1 MTRFHLVPAVALTL
15 ALSGCGSLYV
25 SSTVQDQTEGLNV
38 RIIPVTPE
46 TVLQANTQA
55 YTPRDLPG
63 VFFTGAGTG
72 SPRGAGGLPDAPSFP
87 DLTPGRLD
95 LRAPPAAE
103 RGPYLLG
110 PGDVLGLSLAS
121 TQAIDPVTGSTDG
134 QTAMQDLVVR
144 DDGAVSIPQ
153 VGAVQV
159 GGLPIDEAEAQIF
172 ARLVDAG
179 IDPNFGVQVTGFNSQ
194 RFSVGGAVAAEQVLT
209 LGLNRTSLAQAL
221 AQAGGIAVTNPEF
234 ASIRI
239 YRDGTLY
246 QIPLAQFRA
255 DAAFQNLA
263 VLPGD
268 AVYVDTT
275 YDLDR
280 AQAFYRNQ
288 IDIISLRRE
297 DRSAALSELSTEVGL
312 RRADLSE
319 QREIFV
325 QRDTL
330 GATDRDYVYLAGEV
344 TNPGRFPLPYGQQAT
359 LADVLYDGGGFN
371 AATGNPSQIYVLRP
385 DPAVLGAVT
394 AWHLNARNAV
404 VLTLATRFEMRPD
417 DIIFIEEQPITSFN
431 RVLQQ
436 SIPSLITT
444 TAAAVN

>member
-1 MTRFHLVPAVALTL
+1 MTRFHLVSAAVLML

-25 SSTVQDQTEGLNV
+25 SSAVRERTEGVDV
-38 RIIPVTPE
+38 RVIPLTAE

-55 YTPRDLPG
+55 YAPRDLPG
-63 VFFTGAGTG
+63 AFFAGAGTG
-72 SPRGAGGLPDAPSFP
+72 TPRGAGGLPDAPSFP
-87 DLTPGRLD
+87 DLAPGRLD
-95 LRAPPAAE
+95 LRAPPAQE

-134 QTAMQDLVVR
+134 QTAVQDLVVR

-153 VGAVQV
+153 VGAVAV
-159 GGLPIDEAEAQIF
+159 GGLSIDEAEAQIF

-179 IDPNFGVQVTGFNSQ
+179 IDPNFGVQVTGFNAQ
-194 RFSVGGAVAAEQVLT
+194 RYSVGGAVANEQVLT

-246 QIPLAQFRA
+246 QIPLTQFRA
-255 DAAFQNLA
+255 DAAFQTLA

-268 AVYVDTT
+268 AIYVDTT

-288 IDIISLRRE
+288 IDIISLRRA

-319 QREIFV
+319 QREVFV

-344 TNPGRFPLPYGQQAT
+344 ASPSRVPLPYGQQAT
-359 LADVLYDGGGFN
+359 LADVLYGAGGFN
-371 AATGNPSQIYVLRP
+371 AATANPSQIYVLRP

-394 AWHLNARNAV
+394 AWHLDARNAV